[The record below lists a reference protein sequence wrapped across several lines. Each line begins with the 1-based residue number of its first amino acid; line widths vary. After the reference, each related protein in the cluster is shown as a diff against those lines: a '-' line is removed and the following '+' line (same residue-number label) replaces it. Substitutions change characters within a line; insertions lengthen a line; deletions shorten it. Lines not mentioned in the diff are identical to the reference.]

1 LRKRLGELLLEAG
14 KIKPEDLSK
23 ALSEQRKYG
32 EKLGRVLV
40 KMGLLT
46 EREIIE
52 TLSTQLR
59 VPIVNL
65 DKLDIDPEV
74 IKIVPPEIATAYMII
89 PIGRNLN
96 VLKVATSDPLDI
108 TGIDEVSRVTKAELQ
123 IFLATESEIKRAL
136 QKYYGAKTL
145 VEETLEEI
153 KEKEVAQEEEEVR
166 EELAIEQADE
176 EPVIKFVNTLIS
188 QAIKDGASD
197 VHIEGYE
204 KYMRIRMRIDGKLMD
219 IPSPPKKMFLPIVS
233 RIKIMANMDIA
244 KTRVPQDGR
253 FDVREN
259 GKEVSVRVSTYPSIF
274 GEKVVLRLLDKTV
287 SLYALDRIGLLED
300 DERRIRRILK
310 KPYGFILSTGP
321 TGSGKTTTLYA
332 MLNYL
337 NSPERNIVT
346 IEDPIE
352 YTIENIT
359 QAQINVKA
367 GFTFDQGLRAI
378 LRQDPDVIM
387 VGEIRDRE
395 TAEVAVHAALT
406 GHIVLSTFHTNDA
419 PSALTR
425 LIEMGVEPFLVASS
439 VTCIIAQRL
448 VRRLCGEC
456 KEEYTLPR
464 ELAQELGLKEGLK
477 IFRPKGCPTCK
488 ETGYKGRIGIFEIL
502 IMDDEIR
509 EMVMRKSPSDLIRK
523 VAKEKGMAEMKEDAL
538 RKVSLGITSLEEAL
552 SVTQV
557 E

>member
-46 EREIIE
+46 EREIVE

-65 DKLDIDPEV
+65 DRLDIDPEV

-96 VLKVATSDPLDI
+96 VLKIATSDPLDI

-253 FDVREN
+253 FDVKEN

-464 ELAQELGLKEGLK
+464 ELAQELGLKEGLR

>member
-1 LRKRLGELLLEAG
+1 MRKRLGELLLEAG

-253 FDVREN
+253 FDVKEN
-259 GKEVSVRVSTYPSIF
+259 GREVSVRVSTYPSIF
-274 GEKVVLRLLDKTV
+274 GEKVVLRLLDKTA

-464 ELAQELGLKEGLK
+464 ELAQEHGLKEGLR

>member
-253 FDVREN
+253 FDVKEN

-464 ELAQELGLKEGLK
+464 ELAQELGLKEGLR

>member
-1 LRKRLGELLLEAG
+1 MRKRLGELLLEAG

-253 FDVREN
+253 FDVKEN

>member
-74 IKIVPPEIATAYMII
+74 IKIVPPEVATAYMII

-96 VLKVATSDPLDI
+96 VLKIATSDPLDI

-253 FDVREN
+253 FDVKEN

-464 ELAQELGLKEGLK
+464 ELAQELGLKEGLR

>member
-1 LRKRLGELLLEAG
+1 MRKRLGELLLEAG

>member
-253 FDVREN
+253 FDVKEN
-259 GKEVSVRVSTYPSIF
+259 GREVSVRVSTYPSIF
-274 GEKVVLRLLDKTV
+274 GEKVVLRLLDKTA

-464 ELAQELGLKEGLK
+464 ELAQEHGLKEGLR

>member
-96 VLKVATSDPLDI
+96 VLKIATSDPLDI

-166 EELAIEQADE
+166 EELAVEQADE

-188 QAIKDGASD
+188 QAINDGASD

-253 FDVREN
+253 FDVKEN

-464 ELAQELGLKEGLK
+464 ELAQEHGLKEGLR

>member
-253 FDVREN
+253 FDVKEN

>member
-1 LRKRLGELLLEAG
+1 MRKRLGELLLEAG

-46 EREIIE
+46 EREIVE

-65 DKLDIDPEV
+65 DRLDIDPEV

-96 VLKVATSDPLDI
+96 VLKIATSDPLDI

-253 FDVREN
+253 FDVKEN

-464 ELAQELGLKEGLK
+464 ELAQELGLKEGLR

>member
-65 DKLDIDPEV
+65 DRLDIDPEV

-96 VLKVATSDPLDI
+96 VLKIATSDPLDI

-253 FDVREN
+253 FDVKEN

-464 ELAQELGLKEGLK
+464 ELAQELGLKEGLR

>member
-1 LRKRLGELLLEAG
+1 MRKRLGELLLEAG

-253 FDVREN
+253 FDVKEN

-464 ELAQELGLKEGLK
+464 ELAQELGLKEGLR

>member
-1 LRKRLGELLLEAG
+1 
-14 KIKPEDLSK
+14 
-23 ALSEQRKYG
+23 
-32 EKLGRVLV
+32 
-40 KMGLLT
+40 
-46 EREIIE
+46 
-52 TLSTQLR
+52 
-59 VPIVNL
+59 
-65 DKLDIDPEV
+65 
-74 IKIVPPEIATAYMII
+74 MII

-96 VLKVATSDPLDI
+96 VLKIATSDPLDI

-253 FDVREN
+253 FDVKEN

-464 ELAQELGLKEGLK
+464 ELAQELGLKEGLR